1 MNLYISVAD
10 KRLFY
15 IRVRHV
21 FRDLQAG
28 PNAKPVD
35 EREELYGSMVPIY
48 VDAEGGSLYDAM
60 DLALGREKIDYK
72 GVEDCEKTTTITYL
86 PPILQ
91 IQIVRAQFN
100 RDVGAGYKENAHLE
114 LEPKIYMDRY
124 MESTDG
130 DLSSRRDDYWRW
142 KVDLDR
148 LQKEKSELLRK

>member
-1 MNLYISVAD
+1 L
-10 KRLFY
+10 
-15 IRVRHV
+15 
-21 FRDLQAG
+21 RDLKAG

-60 DLALGREKIDYK
+60 DLALGREKVEYQ

-124 MESTDG
+124 VETLDD
-130 DLSSRRDDYWRW
+130 DLSARRDDYWKW
-142 KVDLDR
+142 KVELAAV
-148 LQKEKSELLRK
+148 QMKKAELLRKVFCSNCQV